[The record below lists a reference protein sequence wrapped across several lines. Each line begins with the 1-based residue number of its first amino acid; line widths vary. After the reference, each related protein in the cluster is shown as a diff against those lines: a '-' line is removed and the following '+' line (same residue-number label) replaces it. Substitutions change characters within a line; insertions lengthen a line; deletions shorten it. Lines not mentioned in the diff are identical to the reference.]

1 MNIAQTFLDGLR
13 GAGPITQEAA
23 RNSADHQRLAE
34 AMIEDRTG
42 FSADQDAALAAD
54 RTVSPE
60 ARKDARRRNQQR
72 ALIATMLGE
81 LNPEIVA
88 LVYGDLA
95 TGNGQFAYDTMW
107 SHYQR
112 LIDDMLAGVRFDA
125 AALRAQRA
133 EAAVV

>member
-1 MNIAQTFLDGLR
+1 MNIAQTLLDGLR

-60 ARKDARRRNQQR
+60 ARKDARRRNRER
-72 ALIATMLGE
+72 ALIAPMLGE
-81 LNPEIVA
+81 LNPEYVA
-88 LVYGDLA
+88 ILYGDLTA
-95 TGNGQFAYDTMW
+95 GNGVFAADTLLM
-107 SHYQR
+107 HYQR

-133 EAAVV
+133 EAAAV

>member
-13 GAGPITQEAA
+13 GAGPITQKAA
-23 RNSADHQRLAE
+23 QNSADHQRLAE

-72 ALIATMLGE
+72 IYIVRMLGE
-81 LNPEIVA
+81 LNPEYVA
-88 LVYGDLA
+88 ILYGDLA
-95 TGNGQFAYDTMW
+95 TGNGQFTYDTMW

-133 EAAVV
+133 EAAAV